1 MYKNL
6 KEIIV
11 GFENCEDIKIP
22 GNAIGAFLIDGIHPV
37 IRRVACNSIS
47 KYLVADEVVME
58 IFSEGNYK
66 YKPFGCM
73 DEEES
78 LTRLAKFNDITSIT
92 TIYEDGSED
101 TFLVSYDEGDDGNI
115 GAENINEDIYV
126 SDLRNIYIVIS
137 TENKT
142 VKDYFDLEEINDEDS
157 INHAKDMMD
166 IGIEE
171 EEIKELSKDSLPELY
186 KYVYIQ
192 DKDGN
197 NALAVRVEDDDS
209 GWKFVYEDIEKKG
222 LIPVNWKYPNTKI
235 REFIKNKNIEG
246 KFSLDTLKDKYS
258 TNNNNVL
265 PTSKV
270 EN

>member
-1 MYKNL
+1 MKKWVIGRSWIMDKNL

-11 GFENCEDIKIP
+11 GFENCEDIKIS
-22 GNAIGAFLIDGIHPV
+22 GNAIGAILIDGIHPV

-78 LTRLAKFNDITSIT
+78 LTRLARFNDITSIT

-101 TFLVSYDEGDDGNI
+101 TFLVSYDEGDDESI

-126 SDLRNIYIVIS
+126 SDLHNVYIVIS
-137 TENKT
+137 AENKT
-142 VKDYFDLEEINDEDS
+142 VKDYFDFEEINDEDS

-171 EEIKELSKDSLPELY
+171 EETKELTKDSLPELY
-186 KYVYIQ
+186 KYVYIK
-192 DKDGN
+192 DKAEN
-197 NALAVRVEDDDS
+197 MALAVRVEDKDS
-209 GWKFVYEDIEKKG
+209 GWKWIYEDEDKKG
-222 LIPVNWKYPNTKI
+222 MIPICWEYPNVKI
-235 REFIKNKNIEG
+235 SNFILERHKDDSFNLSSLKNK
-246 KFSLDTLKDKYS
+246 FSII
-258 TNNNNVL
+258 
-265 PTSKV
+265 
-270 EN
+270 

>member
-1 MYKNL
+1 MDKEL
-6 KEIIV
+6 REIIV
-11 GFENCEDIKIP
+11 GFENCEEIIIP
-22 GNAIGAFLIDGIHPV
+22 GIAIGAFLIDGIHPV
-37 IRRVACNSIS
+37 IRRVACNSIC
-47 KYLVADEVVME
+47 KYFVADEVVME
-58 IFSEGNYK
+58 IFKEGNYK
-66 YKPFGCM
+66 YKPFGCL
-73 DEEES
+73 DEKDSLERLSEHNDISS
-78 LTRLAKFNDITSIT
+78 LTIVYKDETMDTFMVP
-92 TIYEDGSED
+92 YSED
-101 TFLVSYDEGDDGNI
+101 
-115 GAENINEDIYV
+115 ENGYIEENLNEDKYI
-126 SDLRNIYIVIS
+126 SDLNNVYIVIS

-142 VKDYFDLEEINDEDS
+142 VKDYFDLEEINDENS

-171 EEIKELSKDSLPELY
+171 EKVVELSKDSLPELY
-186 KYVYIQ
+186 EYVYIQ

-209 GWKFVYEDIEKKG
+209 GWKWVYEDIEKKG
-222 LIPVNWKYPNTKI
+222 MIPVNWKYPNTKI

-258 TNNNNVL
+258 TINNNVF